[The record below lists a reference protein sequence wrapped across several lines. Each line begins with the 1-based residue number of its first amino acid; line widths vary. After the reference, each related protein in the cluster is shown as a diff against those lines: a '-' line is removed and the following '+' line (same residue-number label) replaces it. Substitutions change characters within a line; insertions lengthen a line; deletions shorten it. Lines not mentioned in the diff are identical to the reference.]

1 MATSNQEHISNLRN
15 KLDSIQENAEFDRQ
29 IIATG
34 IFEAWE
40 MLAESTLMDIVGK
53 DQQGRNLVKYLHR
66 FHKVSDTANFEVHP
80 LKVRNDKGL
89 SVGNRVMLKPEK
101 TFADNILLL
110 RCEKGW
116 AFMKVKAEEQD
127 ADKKTK
133 VKKGDPEN
141 TSQNYEFYVATGS
154 QILDDKQVDA
164 AISDLEK
171 NRTSRGS
178 NIQQTPDYY
187 RRNTPRGGRHFAH
200 EPENNAFDRIREI
213 IGDVISMWNA
223 TERESYNNTPE
234 GKYRAMAMKK
244 LGIDA
249 PIPGVQLTPDQ
260 EAAIATEIGNL
271 RNKFDL
277 GQGRVRPGEERPK
290 GASIEAGKIASRAQ
304 NNIAPNPANI
314 IAKRFERLLP
324 SILTQVRIA
333 KRRANPDDP
342 AIAKIGQ
349 YMKDPALAVPLLKQS
364 IYSSLTTIGLAS
376 AQAAAN
382 GDPSILQN
390 ILASVRSDLAHT
402 DWARI

>member
-66 FHKVSDTANFEVHP
+66 FHKVSNTANFEVHP
-80 LKVRNDKGL
+80 LKIKNDKGL

-234 GKYRAMAMKK
+234 GKYRAMAMKN

-390 ILASVRSDLAHT
+390 ILASVRSDLTHT